1 MSSFTADQVKVIKE
15 AQQEAEKLLKDN
27 KAFEQ
32 KFEEIF
38 KKFDKNFDKN
48 IGLAEYIQFLNTML
62 SSAGKK
68 TADLS
73 VAMLNFERADKNT
86 DGKISKEEFKK
97 EVRKRLQE
105 FVMRKV

>member
-1 MSSFTADQVKVIKE
+1 
-15 AQQEAEKLLKDN
+15 
-27 KAFEQ
+27 
-32 KFEEIF
+32 
-38 KKFDKNFDKN
+38 
-48 IGLAEYIQFLNTML
+48 ML

-68 TADLS
+68 TPDLS
-73 VAMLNFERADKNT
+73 VAMLNFERADKNN